1 MCWAP
6 SDEGPLFRCTTKA
19 NQLRSSFYEPET
31 EIAEVLSDGCWKR
44 SAQEVALMLK
54 GERRLQS
61 NIARGA
67 TATVAEGMLIRRGEF
82 HVWMWLEK
90 TSARSDFLHTWSGFK
105 NNNIRR
111 YTEMTQNGAVKGL
124 SQFLRLSPVGLRLK
138 RNAAWNFSACILSCW
153 RLTLAVRPALTGNS
167 HGASIMVP
175 PGINTCLWWLSIR
188 ETEVIVLRSP

>member
-19 NQLRSSFYEPET
+19 NQLRSSFYGPET

-54 GERRLQS
+54 SERRLRS
-61 NIARGA
+61 NTARGA

-90 TSARSDFLHTWSGFK
+90 TYVRSDVLHTWSGFK
-105 NNNIRR
+105 NNNIRC

-124 SQFLRLSPVGLRLK
+124 SQFLRLSPVGQIKKKCCLEFLCLY
-138 RNAAWNFSACILSCW
+138 FELLEVDFGGPACTDRKQSW
-153 RLTLAVRPALTGNS
+153 SFHYG
-167 HGASIMVP
+167 
-175 PGINTCLWWLSIR
+175 
-188 ETEVIVLRSP
+188 SPRD